1 MPKEL
6 RHPHNVFQCI
16 NQNSICMH
24 QNKVVWTCTKH
35 NPAYTH
41 YVDGAYRNSPT
52 RVINARPGSRD
63 KGFILPKFQEFMIY
77 SRSHVQPEAGIQA
90 LWLLRTIFSVPLTSL
105 GT

>member
-6 RHPHNVFQCI
+6 RPPHNVFQCI
-16 NQNSICMH
+16 NQNSICTH

-52 RVINARPGSRD
+52 RVINAQAGKQGQGIYTSKIPGVHDLLKVARP
-63 KGFILPKFQEFMIY
+63 
-77 SRSHVQPEAGIQA
+77 A
-90 LWLLRTIFSVPLTSL
+90 
-105 GT
+105 